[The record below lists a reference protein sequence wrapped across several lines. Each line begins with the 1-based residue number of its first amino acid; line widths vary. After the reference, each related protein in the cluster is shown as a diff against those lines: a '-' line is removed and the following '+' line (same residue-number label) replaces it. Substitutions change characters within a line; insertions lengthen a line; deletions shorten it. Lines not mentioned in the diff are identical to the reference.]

1 LEINSDHSPIILT
14 LSESIIQKPCNPV
27 LVSKKTDREGFR
39 MTIEERIQLSVPLQT
54 EEQLYYE
61 VEILVKDIQQSA
73 RKNTP
78 EIKRRLKG
86 NNYPKE
92 ILELISKKGNRG

>member
-1 LEINSDHSPIILT
+1 
-14 LSESIIQKPCNPV
+14 
-27 LVSKKTDREGFR
+27 
-39 MTIEERIQLSVPLQT
+39 MPLQT